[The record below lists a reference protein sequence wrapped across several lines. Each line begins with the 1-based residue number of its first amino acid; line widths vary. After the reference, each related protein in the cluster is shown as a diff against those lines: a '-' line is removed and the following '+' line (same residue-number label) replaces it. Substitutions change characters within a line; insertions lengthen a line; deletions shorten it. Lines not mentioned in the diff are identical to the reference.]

1 MPRLFRLLSRTL
13 FRLTLPVFG
22 MVLLYACMAVVLGLL
37 PGNRSWKSP
46 TDGIT
51 VWLTTNGVHA
61 ALILPRQNR
70 QMDWTPIFAPAH
82 TRTGKLDPNWDTVS
96 FGWGDRKFFLETP
109 TWADL
114 SASTAIYALSGLDHA
129 VMHVDYDAAPPDDP
143 DTIALKLS
151 PEAYARL
158 VAYIRGSLQT
168 DTHGQ
173 PEWIEGHSYGR
184 SDAFY
189 EARGRYSLLHTC
201 NQWVRDALAA
211 AGTRVPLWSPF
222 DKALFWQLREASH

>member
-1 MPRLFRLLSRTL
+1 MPPFFRLLSRVL
-13 FRLTLPVFG
+13 LRLTLRVSG
-22 MVLLYACMAVVLGLL
+22 VMLLYVCLAIVLGLL
-37 PGNRSWKSP
+37 PNNRDWKNP
-46 TDGIT
+46 KDGIT
-51 VWLTTNGVHA
+51 IWLTTNGVHA
-61 ALILPRQNR
+61 ALILPRQNQ

-82 TRTGKLDPNWDTVS
+82 TKTGKLDPNWDTIS

-109 TWADL
+109 TWNDL

-129 VMHVDYDAAPPDDP
+129 VMHVDYDEAPLDDP

-158 VAYIRGSLQT
+158 VAYILASVQT
-168 DTHGQ
+168 DAHGQ
-173 PEWIEGHSYGR
+173 PLWIEGHSYGPG
-184 SDAFY
+184 DAFY
-189 EARGRYSLLHTC
+189 GARGSYSLVRTC

-222 DKALFWQLREASH
+222 DKPLFWQLRESTH